1 MTDRPRFPV
10 GLTVATALALVLLLG
25 LGTWQVER
33 LHWKEALLARIAA
46 LQAAPAQPAASV
58 LQRLATGGDVD
69 FTRVVADCPGLPAA
83 PFLELYGLRQGQ
95 AGVRLVSAC
104 RVAAGPYQSVL
115 VDRGFMPDTVAAR
128 PAVDA
133 AAAAPFRLVG
143 VLRRPDR
150 RNLFSPPNRP
160 GHWFTRD
167 IPAMAAALRAPAPA
181 PVFLFAETPTNPE
194 LPALA
199 PAPVP
204 ADIPNRHLEYALTWY
219 GLAAALAGVY
229 AAMLL
234 KRRKG

>member
-1 MTDRPRFPV
+1 M
-10 GLTVATALALVLLLG
+10 
-25 LGTWQVER
+25 
-33 LHWKEALLARIAA
+33 
-46 LQAAPAQPAASV
+46 
-58 LQRLATGGDVD
+58 
-69 FTRVVADCPGLPAA
+69 
-83 PFLELYGLRQGQ
+83 
-95 AGVRLVSAC
+95 
-104 RVAAGPYQSVL
+104 AAGPYQSVL

-167 IPAMAAALRAPAPA
+167 IPAMAAALRAQAPA
-181 PVFLFAETPTNPE
+181 PVFLFAETPTNSE